1 MRFHEHIKGDK
12 AEYIAAMWSW
22 DQGYLVCRNMSQQ
35 GAVDLV
41 AIREHEVILIDVKSV
56 CVRKRDGYKINR
68 SLTPIQNELGVNIL
82 NVNVETGECTYV

>member
-12 AEYIAAMWSW
+12 AEYIAAMWLW

-41 AIREHEVILIDVKSV
+41 AIKEHEVILIDVKSE

-68 SLTPIQNELGVNIL
+68 SLTPIQTNLRVNIL

>member
-12 AEYIAAMWSW
+12 AEYIAAMWLW

-41 AIREHEVILIDVKSV
+41 AIKEHEVILIDVKSE

-68 SLTPIQNELGVNIL
+68 ALTPIQKNLGVNIL
-82 NVNVETGECTYV
+82 NVNVETGEFTYV

>member
-12 AEYIAAMWSW
+12 AEYIAAMWLW

-41 AIREHEVILIDVKSV
+41 AIKAVSYTHLTLPTILLV
-56 CVRKRDGYKINR
+56 
-68 SLTPIQNELGVNIL
+68 
-82 NVNVETGECTYV
+82 